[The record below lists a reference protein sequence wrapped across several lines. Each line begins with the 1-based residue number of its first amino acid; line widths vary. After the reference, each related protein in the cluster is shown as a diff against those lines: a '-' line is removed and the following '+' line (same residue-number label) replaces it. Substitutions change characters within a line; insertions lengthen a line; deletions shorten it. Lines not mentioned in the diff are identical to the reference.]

1 MSEPRPPEG
10 TTTIEE
16 LTSAPGDRPI
26 ATTFADDRANAG
38 TATTSAAA
46 TTPAATTPAQRAGR
60 RGLALRWGLALVG
73 ILVVALGTALIVSL
87 AGGRPATSATLG
99 YMPASTVTY
108 SEVRLDLP
116 GDQRQKLASFLHAGK
131 FPGFA
136 DQAQITPKIEDIY
149 DRIVR
154 LASKDQQTYTANIQP
169 WFGGQLAIG
178 QGLPDTAT
186 PNGSSGM
193 GATSFLAVATVT
205 DRAKAVAW
213 VTSLYGSDAPN
224 RSTYNGA
231 DVFSHGDSTRLPFII
246 AVTDKAMLAGT
257 EADVKAAVDGNGAGP
272 LVNDADMKS
281 ALATVD
287 HDYVAFT
294 ATRIRSL
301 VESYAKLIAA
311 QEPGVLDRTQIDETI
326 LGMVPA
332 WQAGTVRF
340 EDDSL
345 VSDSAQPK
353 WNIGYDAKN
362 EASDLLGHVPANA
375 LVYVEGHDVGPVVTA
390 VLGKFRALPEAKPF
404 FDQLDQALS
413 VLGGSDAVLGWW
425 GDTAVVVAP
434 GSDGTLGGGLL
445 IHPRDSAAADRLLT
459 TLRGFIALAGS
470 SAGIVAR
477 DEDHAGTK
485 ITVIDF
491 SGLPNMSKLPAGY
504 KAEIAFASNQDVT
517 VLGYGR
523 DFVASVLDAG
533 PGHSLADD
541 ARFKALLGRVGGE
554 NITSAFVDLT
564 AIRKLIEPL
573 VQAAIPPDK
582 WATYVKE
589 IQPYLAPLDAVV
601 QAVHKDGDID
611 RGSSVLVVH

>member
-1 MSEPRPPEG
+1 MSEQHPPEE
-10 TTTIEE
+10 TTIEE
-16 LTSAPGDRPI
+16 LSSAPEYRP
-26 ATTFADDRANAG
+26 APTTVGDDRATSIPDATAG
-38 TATTSAAA
+38 TTATTSR
-46 TTPAATTPAQRAGR
+46 PAGR
-60 RGLALRWGLALVG
+60 RGIALRWGLALVG
-73 ILVVALGTALIVSL
+73 IVIVALGTALIVSL

-99 YMPASTVTY
+99 YMPASTVTF

-169 WFGGQLAIG
+169 WFGGQLAMG

-186 PNGSSGM
+186 LGASSGM
-193 GATSFLAVATVT
+193 GGTSFLAVATVT
-205 DRAKAVAW
+205 DRAKAIAW
-213 VTSLYGSDAPN
+213 VTSLYGTDTPN

-272 LVNDADMKS
+272 LAQDADMKA

-287 HDYVAFT
+287 HDYVAFS
-294 ATRIRSL
+294 ASRIRSL
-301 VESYAKLIAA
+301 AESYTKLIAA
-311 QEPGVLDRTQIDETI
+311 RDPGVLDRTQLDETI
-326 LGMVPA
+326 LGMIPA
-332 WQAGTVRF
+332 WQAATVRF

-345 VSDSAQPK
+345 VSDTAQPK
-353 WNIGYDAKN
+353 WTIGYDVKN
-362 EASDLLGHVPANA
+362 ETSDLLGHVPANA
-375 LVYVEGHDVGPVVTA
+375 LAYVEGHDVGPVVTA
-390 VLGKFRALPEAKPF
+390 VLAKFRALPEAKPF
-404 FDQLDQALS
+404 FDQLDQGLS

-445 IHPRDSAAADRLLT
+445 IHPRDAAAADRLLT
-459 TLRGFIALAGS
+459 TLRGFIALGGS
-470 SAGIVAR
+470 SAGVVSR

-485 ITVIDF
+485 ITVLDF
-491 SGLPNMSKLPAGY
+491 SGMPNMSKLPAGY

-554 NITSAFVDLT
+554 NMTSSFVDLT
-564 AIRKLIEPL
+564 AIRKLIEP
-573 VQAAIPPDK
+573 VAQGAVPSEK
-582 WATYVKE
+582 WAFYAKE
-589 IQPYLAPLDAVV
+589 IQPYLAPLDALV
-601 QAVHKDGDID
+601 QSVRKDGDID